1 MFYSA
6 NPCRDADRWIDMQEA
21 MLEKLPKCDFCGEP
35 ITDDYYY
42 KIGKDT
48 LCEECMKDEYRMSV
62 EAYINRMDMEQQ
74 NEW

>member
-6 NPCRDADRWIDMQEA
+6 NPYRDADRWIDMQEA

-35 ITDDYYY
+35 IQDDYYY
-42 KIGKDT
+42 KIDKDT

-62 EAYINRMDMEQQ
+62 EAYINRMEMEQQ
-74 NEW
+74 NE